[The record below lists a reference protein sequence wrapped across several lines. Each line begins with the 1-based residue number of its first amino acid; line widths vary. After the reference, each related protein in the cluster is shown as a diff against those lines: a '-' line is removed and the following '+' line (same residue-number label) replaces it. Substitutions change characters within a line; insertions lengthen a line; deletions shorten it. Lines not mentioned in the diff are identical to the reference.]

1 MADREK
7 VIRALENCTDEI
19 KCRDC
24 PWETCE
30 DFCLSVNVPLDLAKA
45 ALSLLKA
52 QEPIEPIKHLSTGQ
66 ICGSCKKVLL
76 RKYKYCP
83 SCGKEVKWE

>member
-1 MADREK
+1 MTDREK
-7 VIRALENCTDEI
+7 TIKELEKALSNMDERITPEDVDKLICTAQD
-19 KCRDC
+19 
-24 PWETCE
+24 
-30 DFCLSVNVPLDLAKA
+30 

-83 SCGKEVKWE
+83 SCGKAVKWDEPTKEE

>member
-1 MADREK
+1 MTKQKILDQFRDINFAYNDCTKLDTLSAMLDEL
-7 VIRALENCTDEI
+7 LESAQTARVMTLEEV
-19 KCRDC
+19 K
-24 PWETCE
+24 T
-30 DFCLSVNVPLDLAKA
+30 
-45 ALSLLKA
+45 

-83 SCGKEVKWE
+83 ACGKAVKWE